1 MNKIENTFNFDSD
14 LNFDADLDLS
24 PIDFSMDESAQNAES
39 KNDSAPSTVELTDEI
54 KSFRQKNH
62 EFQATND
69 HETYLIVCF
78 SCKEDKV
85 NFLKTVNLSNNHTLV
100 DGYELAR
107 NINIEPARPA
117 FKLRD
122 PLSK

>member
-1 MNKIENTFNFDSD
+1 MNKIENTFNFDSY

-78 SCKEDKV
+78 SLQRDAVGCVIRAHDGPGDRIVVNKKPRFRPLKPKV
-85 NFLKTVNLSNNHTLV
+85 
-100 DGYELAR
+100 
-107 NINIEPARPA
+107 
-117 FKLRD
+117 
-122 PLSK
+122 